1 MRRRPYSA
9 GKRIEPAIEPP
20 FAPSDSKS
28 GEWLTSQQ
36 AAALLKKL
44 RRKDGK
50 PSVGAIHTMIWRGQ
64 LKARKFFGRLMFSR
78 TELERLIVFSPQPA
92 TAFRRG

>member
-9 GKRIEPAIEPP
+9 GKRIKPAVEPP
-20 FAPSDSKS
+20 FVPSECNSS
-28 GEWLTSQQ
+28 EWLTSQQ

-44 RRKDGK
+44 RRTDGK

-78 TELERLIVFSPQPA
+78 AELERLIVFSPQTA
-92 TAFRRG
+92 TAIRRG